1 MMRSFT
7 FITYDGEDA
16 GEVLCTIMNNLQ
28 QGNNEP
34 EVHKIEA
41 RTQIGFRPN
50 DQDTDEEGDADDDE

>member
-28 QGNNEP
+28 QGNNKTN
-34 EVHKIEA
+34 VHEIETH
-41 RTQIGFRPN
+41 TQIGFMPN
-50 DQDTDEEGDADDDE
+50 PEYQDEEGDVNDDE